1 MVRVASIV
9 AKGSP
14 SMTAMQQARRLT
26 SPDLEQ
32 RRKRTRREPTKKRER
47 EVKEKRR
54 MLINRFDCIKISSR
68 SCWEK
73 QLQRKLSE

>member
-14 SMTAMQQARRLT
+14 SMTAMQQAQRLT

-32 RRKRTRREPTKKRER
+32 RRKRTRREPTKRER
-47 EVKEKRR
+47 EVKKEGAYK
-54 MLINRFDCIKISSR
+54 
-68 SCWEK
+68 
-73 QLQRKLSE
+73 